1 MSIVLLL
8 SQVANSMA
16 VVGFFFP
23 QSGASND
30 AIELFEEMQKLGVR
44 PDRITYVGVISATT
58 ASGQWDLAQSF
69 IRKMQVCTLVCFS

>member
-1 MSIVLLL
+1 MEQKEMVRPLYTFNALIV
-8 SQVANSMA
+8 AC
-16 VVGFFFP
+16 GR
-23 QSGASND
+23 SGASND